1 MIAAIRPAVRC
12 WVVAIVAMSCGLGV
26 PTRSP
31 AETFNTFDTLRIDG
45 AAFSTKDEMVIE
57 GFIVKTNPYRSSAEV
72 AITAARINGRGNTDE
87 LCFHL
92 IGSPTE
98 SESKKLKKGD
108 WLSVKGRWGQCLK
121 AGPSLNIG
129 FNVTE
134 FQRIPAAPHRFKDF
148 ADRDC
153 EMTGTAVA
161 GGRLRCQ
168 EEQAAIDGLT
178 EWPPHLLNREVVVR
192 GRLHPAG
199 TGWQWQGA
207 QWHAASL
214 AERIGQEVVL
224 TGRLRSMNGVWWFE
238 RKGDEERICLTSAGG
253 RVLTFNSDH
262 HGGSARVTGRLVRE
276 LRPALDQITSKVD
289 RDLVLQ
295 YTVRA
300 AKVQPLDT
308 RPKGWNYHWISGR
321 PVPMRDGLPVLE
333 AREAVFN
340 GYLGGETRALL
351 MCSHNAQVIEFL
363 QRDESAKRSD
373 FLAVQME
380 AEGIDP
386 TLKLVYAG
394 MLAARNDE
402 RGREV
407 LRQAVADPASPL
419 FPDAVHCLFT
429 FPFLPVADK
438 PAKPEVAWAEDIF
451 LNLLSQDKKKL
462 VSGWALSTDPAHD
475 RAFTPASA
483 VLFYSPALQ
492 WLPIMPSARVRQAL
506 VKFSM
511 APSKAEDSEFDGPKP
526 QFEVIGALCADPA
539 PLAPEVLQDWANLLR
554 RERYYIL
561 IPLVSR
567 LLQEGDTES
576 ILDLG
581 KPGIEAL
588 SSIGW
593 REDDLTATQVEG
605 LKKLLPDLLPEAER
619 KLQLQLIRRGPEPA
633 PKLLRL
639 LDDPD
644 WEDKS
649 SILFA
654 LRDTKDPRIIKP
666 LLNFLATVKD
676 GALPQEDDL
685 ATCSA
690 LKHSF
695 AAIASV
701 GNDEA
706 LRALAGMLRMD
717 FGRVEDDYM
726 NNDGL
731 HRLIAAEL
739 IDLTGESFG
748 TDGDAWTKWIE
759 SRPK

>member
-12 WVVAIVAMSCGLGV
+12 WVFAIVAASCWLGA

-31 AETFNTFDTLRIDG
+31 AETSNTFDTLRIDG
-45 AAFSTKDEMVIE
+45 VAFSTKDEMVVE

-72 AITAARINGRGNTDE
+72 AIHAVRINGRGNTDE
-87 LCFHL
+87 LQFHL
-92 IGSPTE
+92 IGEPSE
-98 SESKKLKKGD
+98 QESKQLKKGD

-121 AGPSLNIG
+121 SGSHLTIG

-134 FQRIPAAPHRFKDF
+134 FQPMPAAPHVFKDF

-153 EMTGTAVA
+153 ELIGIAKE
-161 GGRLRCQ
+161 GGKMQLRS
-168 EEQAAIDGLT
+168 ESAKIEGLG
-178 EWPPHLLNREVVVR
+178 EWPSDLLDKKVEVR
-192 GRLHPAG
+192 GRLQKSG
-199 TGWQWQGA
+199 SSWQWQNA
-207 QWHAASL
+207 TWNAESL
-214 AERIGQEVVL
+214 ADRIGQEVTL
-224 TGRLRSMNGVWWFE
+224 TGTLWSMNGHWWFE
-238 RKGDEERICLTSAGG
+238 RKGDEERICLTSAQGK
-253 RVLTFNSDH
+253 VLTFGDH
-262 HGGSARVTGRLVRE
+262 RGIPIRLTGKLVRQM
-276 LRPALDQITSKVD
+276 RPSLDQITTKVD

-363 QRDESAKRSD
+363 QRDGSTKRSD

-402 RGREV
+402 RGRQV
-407 LRQAVADPASPL
+407 LKQAVGDPASPL

-438 PAKPEVAWAEDIF
+438 SAKPEVAWAEDIF

-483 VLFYSPALQ
+483 VLFYSPALR
-492 WLPIMPSARVRQAL
+492 WLPLMPSARVRQAL

-526 QFEVIGALCADPA
+526 QFEVIAALCADPA

-588 SSIGW
+588 SGIGW
-593 REDDLTATQVEG
+593 REEDLTATQVEG

-619 KLQLQLIRRGPEPA
+619 KLQLQIIRRGPEPA

-644 WEDKS
+644 WEDKAG
-649 SILFA
+649 ILFA

-666 LLNFLATVKD
+666 LLDFLATVKD

-690 LKHSF
+690 LEHSF

-706 LRALAGMLRMD
+706 LRALAGLLRMD

-726 NNDGL
+726 NNHGL

-748 TDGDAWTKWIE
+748 TDADAWTKWIE